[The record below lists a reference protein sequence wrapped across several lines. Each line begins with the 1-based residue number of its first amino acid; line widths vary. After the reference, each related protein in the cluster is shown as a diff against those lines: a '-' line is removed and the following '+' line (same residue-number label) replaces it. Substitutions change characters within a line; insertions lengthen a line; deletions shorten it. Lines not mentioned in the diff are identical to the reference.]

1 MASSPPDVGNI
12 PNEKNHRYAAV
23 AASTFAVSSAHAAW
37 RVDNSQSILNFVTT
51 KAPAQGVAAIEEVQT
66 FKQIGGVV
74 GDDGKLDFSVE
85 LGSVETNIPLRN
97 ERLKQMLFKVADNPT
112 TVFTGTVDAS
122 RFKAMHVGTSAD
134 VDLNGQL
141 TIGGQSKPL
150 TASLR
155 VDKLASGELRVSTGV
170 PIIVNL
176 TDYGLQDGVEALRT
190 VMHLNVLASSAPVT
204 FSVVLKSE
212 K

>member
-1 MASSPPDVGNI
+1 MQKTIG
-12 PNEKNHRYAAV
+12 YAAV
-23 AASTFAVSSAHAAW
+23 AALMFALSSAHAAW
-37 RVDNSQSILNFVTT
+37 RVDDGQSTFNFVSS
-51 KAPAQGVAAIEEVQT
+51 KAAAPGVAAIEEVQT

-74 GDDGKLDFSVE
+74 GDDGKLEFSVE

-97 ERLKQMLFKVADNPT
+97 ERLKEMLFKVADNPKA
-112 TVFTGTVDAS
+112 VFTGTVDAS
-122 RFKAMHVGTSAD
+122 RLKAMRVGASAD

-141 TIGGQSKPL
+141 TINGQSKPL

-155 VDKLASGELRVSTGV
+155 VDKLASGALRVSTGV

-176 TDYGLQDGVEALRT
+176 KDYGLQDGVEALRT
-190 VMHLNVLASSAPVT
+190 VMNLNVLASSAPVT
-204 FSVVLKSE
+204 FSVVLTPE